1 MTLVTDIRR
10 TVTDNTAV
18 YVAVGITDLAVEKVR
33 DARERA
39 AAARAGFSVTGLP
52 ARVAGQAQQVPTLA
66 FNRTLEIAG
75 QAQESYDDLAERGE
89 KLVKRLRTQKSTQDL
104 IAQAGTTVR
113 LGRGAVTTARKAAA
127 ETQRAARA
135 TLTTGRH
142 EAAAAVETVAESVQ
156 DEAATS
162 AKAVRKSA
170 AGTRSS
176 AKRTTTTARKRTAST
191 QRATKA
197 TATSARKTA
206 ATASKATKTAA
217 TKVGD

>member
-89 KLVKRLRTQKSTQDL
+89 KLVKRLRTQKATQGPD
-104 IAQAGTTVR
+104 R
-113 LGRGAVTTARKAAA
+113 PGRDHRPPRPAAPSPRPARPPPRPSAPP
-127 ETQRAARA
+127 AR
-135 TLTTGRH
+135 R
-142 EAAAAVETVAESVQ
+142 
-156 DEAATS
+156 
-162 AKAVRKSA
+162 
-170 AGTRSS
+170 
-176 AKRTTTTARKRTAST
+176 
-191 QRATKA
+191 
-197 TATSARKTA
+197 
-206 ATASKATKTAA
+206 
-217 TKVGD
+217 